1 MSEKTAIKKLID
13 TMMEIDQLKREL
25 KEKEKQREE
34 LITILTEGTFETG
47 IKAIQG
53 KGYKQY
59 RNNEYNPDN
68 IIETLKSRT
77 YNYSDWQYNDDG
89 DSK

>member
-1 MSEKTAIKKLID
+1 MSTTMSEETAIKKLID

-53 KGYKQY
+53 KEYKHYYNQKY
-59 RNNEYNPDN
+59 DINELIKRLESRKYNC
-68 IIETLKSRT
+68 
-77 YNYSDWQYNDDG
+77 SDRPWL
-89 DSK
+89 

>member
-53 KGYKQY
+53 KGYKY
-59 RNNEYNPDN
+59 YYNSKYDVDEL
-68 IIETLKSRT
+68 IKRLESRK
-77 YNYSDWQYNDDG
+77 YNCLDRSER
-89 DSK
+89 

>member
-1 MSEKTAIKKLID
+1 MMINMSEETAIKKLID

-34 LITILTEGTFETG
+34 PITIITEGTFETG

-53 KGYKQY
+53 KEYKHY
-59 RNNEYNPDN
+59 RYPKYTKNELF
-68 IIETLKSRT
+68 ERLKSRT
-77 YNYSDWQYNDDG
+77 YNCSDW
-89 DSK
+89 

>member
-1 MSEKTAIKKLID
+1 MGEKTAIKKLID

-34 LITILTEGTFETG
+34 LITTLTEGTFETE

-53 KGYKQY
+53 KEYKHY
-59 RNNEYNPDN
+59 RYPKYTNNELIERLKIKNYNC
-68 IIETLKSRT
+68 
-77 YNYSDWQYNDDG
+77 SDW
-89 DSK
+89 

>member
-1 MSEKTAIKKLID
+1 MSTTMSDEIAIKKLID

-53 KGYKQY
+53 KKYKHY
-59 RNNEYNPDN
+59 YNSKYDLDEVIRRLN
-68 IIETLKSRT
+68 SKK
-77 YNYSDWQYNDDG
+77 YNCSDR
-89 DSK
+89 